1 MVSLVARI
9 REGLQDTLHLGNL
22 DSEKRGWTAKVS
34 LTDLIAEMVA
44 ADLRLA
50 QRDALVAKKGYKVF
64 THHE

>member
-1 MVSLVARI
+1 MVPLVARI

-22 DSEKRGWTAKVS
+22 DSRRDWGRTARAS

-50 QRDALVAKKGYKVF
+50 QYDALVAK
-64 THHE
+64 